1 MTMVVVSDTTP
12 LQYLHQSRTLD
23 LLPKLF
29 ERVIVPPA
37 VIEELAEGR
46 ARGHDLPLLEGM
58 AWVEITAPH
67 QALVLP
73 SKLGRGEQEAIS
85 VAVEQHLSVL
95 MDDYDARTCAVSL
108 GLRVLGTFG
117 ILLRA
122 KRQGF
127 IPAVMPTVDIIV
139 GCGFRISERMR
150 KQLQELTGES

>member
-1 MTMVVVSDTTP
+1 MTNVVVSDTTP

-29 ERVIVPPA
+29 DRVIVPPA
-37 VIEELAEGR
+37 VIGELAEGR
-46 ARGHDLPLLEGM
+46 ARGHDLPLLEGVP
-58 AWVEITAPH
+58 WVEIASPR

-85 VAVEQHLSVL
+85 VAVERHLSVL
-95 MDDYDARTCAVSL
+95 MDDYDARTCAISL
-108 GLRVLGTFG
+108 GLHVLGTFG

-127 IPAVMPTVDIIV
+127 LPAVMPTVDAIV

-150 KQLQELTGES
+150 RQVQELAGEG